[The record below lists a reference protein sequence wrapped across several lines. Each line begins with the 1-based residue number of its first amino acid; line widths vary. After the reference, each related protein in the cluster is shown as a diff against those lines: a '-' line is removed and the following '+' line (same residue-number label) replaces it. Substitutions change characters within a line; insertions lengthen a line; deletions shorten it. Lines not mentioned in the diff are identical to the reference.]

1 MNDSITYNNQI
12 APLVSVLMTAYNREK
27 YIAEAIESVLASS
40 YKNFELIIVDD
51 CSIDSTVE
59 IAKSYEAKDKRIVV
73 YVNDKNA
80 GQFPNRNIAASY
92 AKGKY
97 LKYLDSDD
105 TIEAYGLAYCVDQM
119 ERFPNAGLGMYFSYP
134 TTDKDGECWDSE
146 TIIREHFFKRSI
158 LSIGPTGTII
168 NREQFEK
175 TGRFDTRFG
184 VPSDMYFNIR
194 FASMSPIVLLPKLFI
209 NYRTHDQQ
217 EINNRMDY
225 LVFGYLYFKEILE
238 KVKLPLSEKEIKY
251 LHAKMHK
258 RHSIN
263 LLRYFLKNKS
273 LKSTSKVMKETN
285 FSLSLFLF
293 SFFK

>member
-1 MNDSITYNNQI
+1 MNFGINSKFIINSISNNKDFIKEQHLI
-12 APLVSVLMTAYNREK
+12 A
-27 YIAEAIESVLASS
+27 I
-40 YKNFELIIVDD
+40 
-51 CSIDSTVE
+51 SIKDIT
-59 IAKSYEAKDKRIVV
+59 ICKKLKRKDKLIGKVAKLIGNESEVV

-251 LHAKMHK
+251 LHAKMENKK
-258 RHSIN
+258 RLNDEKLHYPI
-263 LLRYFLKNKS
+263 RY
-273 LKSTSKVMKETN
+273 
-285 FSLSLFLF
+285 
-293 SFFK
+293 